1 MQEAL
6 KPINTPDTL
15 FHDGNP
21 TTGELGTIVSADW
34 LNNLQ
39 QATRSAQE
47 ELISLI
53 KDSGQTLDANRRDQL
68 LQAVK
73 QLAWGGNS
81 KPTTLAGYG
90 IGDGATKAEVSV
102 KADKASTLAG
112 YGIQDG
118 ITVGM
123 LPRRNL
129 LADGGRFFDPFT
141 PEGIVQART
150 NPITVPFAMT
160 MHMAS
165 YSQSANSVGR
175 FIHDNGSFEGPG
187 PKLVQ
192 PVLDL
197 LDRLGREREQKRYG
211 FEFHIAELRCGALT
225 YSPGVFDGKNMAIAM
240 AYGVGTEG
248 PITFMSWL
256 RCISGSIYYDCG
268 QYRNG
273 KPMENK
279 RITPSDGWVHMA
291 GVTDWGRGYS
301 NSHIYAENNSIF
313 QLALPAALSG
323 NHLGYVHK
331 APIAP

>member
-6 KPINTPDTL
+6 KPINTPDAL

-39 QATRSAQE
+39 LATRSAQE

-53 KDSGQTLDANRRDQL
+53 KDSGQTLDASRRDQL

-90 IGDGATKAEVSV
+90 ISDGATKAEVSV

-112 YGIQDG
+112 YGIRDG
-118 ITVGM
+118 ITVAM

-150 NPITVPFAMT
+150 NQITAPFATT
-160 MHMAS
+160 MHAVS
-165 YSQSANSVGR
+165 YSQSVGSVGR
-175 FIHDNGSFEGPG
+175 FIHDNGSYEGAG
-187 PKLVQ
+187 PKLAQ

-197 LDRLGREREQKRYG
+197 LNGMGRDQKRYG
-211 FEFHIAELRCGALT
+211 YEFHIAELRCAALT
-225 YSPGVFDGKNMAIAM
+225 YSPVLIDGKNMAVAM

-248 PITFMSWL
+248 PVTFMNWL
-256 RCISGSIYYDCG
+256 RCISGSIYYDYG

-273 KPMENK
+273 KPMENR

-291 GVTDWGRGYS
+291 GVAEWGGGYS
-301 NSHIYAENNSIF
+301 ISHVYAENNSIF
-313 QLALPAALSG
+313 QLALPSAVSG

>member
-39 QATRSAQE
+39 QATRSTQE
-47 ELISLI
+47 ELIALI
-53 KDSGQTLDANRRDQL
+53 KDSGQALDANRKDQL

-73 QLAWGGNS
+73 KMAWGGDS

-90 IGDGATKAEVSV
+90 ISDGATKAEVAV
-102 KADKASTLAG
+102 KADKANTLGG

-118 ITVGM
+118 ITVAM

-141 PEGIVQART
+141 PEGMVQART
-150 NPITVPFAMT
+150 NQITAPFAT
-160 MHMAS
+160 PMHNVTF
-165 YSQSANSVGR
+165 SQSVNSVGR
-175 FIHDNGSFEGPG
+175 FIHDNGSFEGSG
-187 PKLVQ
+187 PKLTQ
-192 PVLDL
+192 PVVDL
-197 LDRLGREREQKRYG
+197 LNAMGRGNKRYG
-211 FEFHIAELRCGALT
+211 FEFHIAEVRCGALT
-225 YSPGVFDGKNMAIAM
+225 YSPQVLDGKNMAVAL

-248 PITFMSWL
+248 PVTFMNWL
-256 RCISGSIYYDCG
+256 RCISGSIYYDYG

-273 KPMENK
+273 KVAENK

-291 GVTDWGRGYS
+291 GVGDWGGGYS
-301 NSHIYAENNSIF
+301 ISHVYAENNSIF
-313 QLALPAALSG
+313 QLALPAGLSG
-323 NHLGYVHK
+323 VHGGYVHK

>member
-6 KPINTPDTL
+6 KPINTPDAL

-39 QATRSAQE
+39 LATRSAQE

-90 IGDGATKAEVSV
+90 ISDGATKAEVAV
-102 KADKASTLAG
+102 KANKANTLAG

-118 ITVGM
+118 ITVSM

-141 PEGIVQART
+141 SEGIVQGRT
-150 NPITVPFAMT
+150 LQITVPFAT
-160 MHMAS
+160 SMHSVS
-165 YSQSANSVGR
+165 YSQSVSSVGR
-175 FIHDNGSFEGPG
+175 FIHDNGSFEGTG
-187 PKLVQ
+187 PKLAQ
-192 PVLDL
+192 PVVDL
-197 LDRLGREREQKRYG
+197 LNSMGRDQKRYG
-211 FEFHIAELRCGALT
+211 YEFYIAELRCAALT
-225 YSPGVFDGKNMAIAM
+225 YSPVLIDGKNMAVAM
-240 AYGVGTEG
+240 AYGAGTEG
-248 PITFMSWL
+248 PITFMTWL
-256 RCISGSIYYDCG
+256 RCISGSIYYDYG

-273 KPMENK
+273 KPMEN
-279 RITPSDGWVHMA
+279 RCITPSDGWVHMA
-291 GVTDWGRGYS
+291 GVAEWGGGYS
-301 NSHIYAENNSIF
+301 NSHVYAENNSIF
-313 QLALPAALSG
+313 QLALPSAVSG

>member
-39 QATRSAQE
+39 LATRSAQE

-53 KDSGQTLDANRRDQL
+53 KDSGQTLDASRKDQL

-73 QLAWGGNS
+73 KMAWGGDS

-90 IGDGATKAEVSV
+90 ISDGATKAEVAV

-123 LPRRNL
+123 LPRHNL

-141 PEGIVQART
+141 PEGIAQVRAIQ
-150 NPITVPFAMT
+150 ITTPFAT
-160 MHMAS
+160 PMHNVS
-165 YSQSANSVGR
+165 YSQSVSSVGR
-175 FIHDNGSFEGPG
+175 FIHDNSSYEGPG
-187 PKLVQ
+187 PKLAQ
-192 PVLDL
+192 PVEDL
-197 LDRLGREREQKRYG
+197 LNGMGRDQKRYG
-211 FEFHIAELRCGALT
+211 NEFHIAELRCGAL
-225 YSPGVFDGKNMAIAM
+225 SHSAQVLDGKNMALAM
-240 AYGVGTEG
+240 AYGAGTDG
-248 PITFMSWL
+248 LVTFMSWL
-256 RCISGSIYYDCG
+256 RCISGSIYLDCG
-268 QYRNG
+268 LYRNG

-291 GVTDWGRGYS
+291 GMTDWGRGYS
-301 NSHIYAENNSIF
+301 NCHIFAENNSVF

-323 NHLGYVHK
+323 MHGGYVHK

>member
-39 QATRSAQE
+39 LATRSAQE

-53 KDSGQTLDANRRDQL
+53 KDSGQTLDASRKDQL

-73 QLAWGGNS
+73 KMAWGGDS

-90 IGDGATKAEVSV
+90 ISDGATKAEVAV

-141 PEGIVQART
+141 PEGTVQARS
-150 NPITVPFAMT
+150 NQMAVPFAT
-160 MHMAS
+160 TLFSVS
-165 YSQSANSVGR
+165 YSQSTSSVGR
-175 FIHDNGSFEGPG
+175 FMHDNSTYEGTGS
-187 PKLVQ
+187 KLAQ
-192 PVLDL
+192 PVVDL
-197 LDRLGREREQKRYG
+197 LNAMERGNKRYG
-211 FEFHIAELRCGALT
+211 YEFHIAELNCGALT
-225 YSPGVFDGKNMAIAM
+225 AAPQVRDGKNMAIAL
-240 AYGVGTEG
+240 AYAAVTEG
-248 PITFMSWL
+248 PVTFMSWL
-256 RCISGSIYYDCG
+256 RCTSGSIYFDYG
-268 QYRNG
+268 EYRNG
-273 KPMENK
+273 KKMMNK
-279 RITPSDGWVHMA
+279 RLTPSDGWVHMA
-291 GVTDWGRGYS
+291 GVADWGGGYS
-301 NSHIYAENNSIF
+301 HCHIYAENNSVF

-323 NHLGYVHK
+323 MHGGYVHK

>member
-6 KPINTPDTL
+6 KPINTPDAL

-39 QATRSAQE
+39 LATRSAQE

-53 KDSGQTLDANRRDQL
+53 KDSGQTLDASRRDQL

-90 IGDGATKAEVSV
+90 ISDGATKAEVSV

-118 ITVGM
+118 ITVSM

-141 PEGIVQART
+141 PEGMVQART
-150 NPITVPFAMT
+150 TPITVPFSMT

-165 YSQSANSVGR
+165 YSQSVNSAGR
-175 FIHDNGSFEGPG
+175 FIHDNGSNGGAG
-187 PKLVQ
+187 PKLSQLVVD
-192 PVLDL
+192 VLDN
-197 LDRLGREREQKRYG
+197 LGREGDQKRYG
-211 FEFHIAELRCGALT
+211 YEFHIAELHCGTLT
-225 YSPGVFDGKNMAIAM
+225 QIPEVIDGKNMALAT
-240 AYGVGTEG
+240 AYGAGTEG
-248 PITFMSWL
+248 PITFMHWL
-256 RCISGSIYYDCG
+256 RCISGSIYFDLG

-273 KPMENK
+273 KPMGNK

-301 NSHIYAENNSIF
+301 HCHIFAENNSIF
-313 QLALPAALSG
+313 QLALPAAMSG